1 MTDDQA
7 SYGDQAGYGDQASYG
22 DQRKNL
28 VILRAPAGRAHLSPA
43 RSAGAGALVFP
54 WGRGHPRNRF
64 RGGAEAVPRRPRGTL
79 EVGSAE
85 ADLGFRVLMVRPNGF
100 RIAI

>member
-54 WGRGHPRNRF
+54 WTW
-64 RGGAEAVPRRPRGTL
+64 PRGRERSWSSGETL
-79 EVGSAE
+79 VAPRPGRNFCASAQR
-85 ADLGFRVLMVRPNGF
+85 FF
-100 RIAI
+100 IFIC

>member
-28 VILRAPAGRAHLSPA
+28 VILRAPAGR
-43 RSAGAGALVFP
+43 GAL
-54 WGRGHPRNRF
+54 
-64 RGGAEAVPRRPRGTL
+64 EMD
-79 EVGSAE
+79 SAE
-85 ADLGFRVLMVRPNGF
+85 AGLRFRAPLGRPNGF
-100 RIAI
+100 RISI

>member
-28 VILRAPAGRAHLSPA
+28 VILRA
-43 RSAGAGALVFP
+43 F
-54 WGRGHPRNRF
+54 
-64 RGGAEAVPRRPRGTL
+64 VPR
-79 EVGSAE
+79 A
-85 ADLGFRVLMVRPNGF
+85 
-100 RIAI
+100 

>member
-28 VILRAPAGRAHLSPA
+28 LILRAPAGRAHWSPA
-43 RSAGAGALVFP
+43 RSAGAGPLVFP
-54 WGRGHPRNRF
+54 
-64 RGGAEAVPRRPRGTL
+64 
-79 EVGSAE
+79 
-85 ADLGFRVLMVRPNGF
+85 
-100 RIAI
+100 